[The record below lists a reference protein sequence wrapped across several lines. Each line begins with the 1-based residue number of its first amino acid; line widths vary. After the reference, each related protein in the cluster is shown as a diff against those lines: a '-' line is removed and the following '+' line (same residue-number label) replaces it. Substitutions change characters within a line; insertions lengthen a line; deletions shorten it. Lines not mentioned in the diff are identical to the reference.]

1 MQCAVVLRVGVTIK
15 QINPLG
21 TNVPKMGTCFE
32 MLVTLSRIK
41 NVHPDFF
48 RNFF

>member
-21 TNVPKMGTCFE
+21 TNV
-32 MLVTLSRIK
+32 SRIK
-41 NVHPDFF
+41 NVHPVFF
-48 RNFF
+48 RNFIYIDAIKITPTS